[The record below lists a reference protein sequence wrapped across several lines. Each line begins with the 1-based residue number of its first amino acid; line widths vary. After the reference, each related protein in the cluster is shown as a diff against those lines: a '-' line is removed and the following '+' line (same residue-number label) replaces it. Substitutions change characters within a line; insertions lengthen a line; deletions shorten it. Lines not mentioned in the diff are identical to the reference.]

1 MSLVV
6 RGLKELET
14 SYRKA
19 AGAMGKAESRAINR
33 VGVTI
38 IAAQSR
44 GIADTVNLKVG
55 TIKKEL
61 RTKRKAT
68 AAQTSIVFEVAGRGV
83 PLKEFIGTTQ
93 TKKGVAVRVLK
104 KGPRATLTAA
114 FGAKKAGGN
123 YFGRVAQGSKK
134 YGSPHVGRLP
144 IAKLYGP
151 NVLSQFVK
159 DAIQATGERTWRDR
173 LPIELDR
180 ETEFALKNA
189 GLI

>member
-1 MSLVV
+1 MGFIVQ
-6 RGLKELET
+6 GLKELERD
-14 SYRKA
+14 YRKA
-19 AGAMGKAESRAINR
+19 AGAMGKAEARAVNR

-44 GIADTVNLKVG
+44 GIADTVNLRVG

-68 AAQTSIVFEVAGRGV
+68 PAQTSIVFEVAGRGV

-93 TKKGVAVRVLK
+93 TKKGVSVRVLK

-114 FGAKKAGGN
+114 FGSKKAGGN
-123 YFGRVAQGSKK
+123 YFGRVAQGTKK

-159 DAIQATGERTWRDR
+159 DAIQDLGKQAWESR
-173 LPIELDR
+173 LPIELER
-180 ETEFALKNA
+180 EANFALRNA